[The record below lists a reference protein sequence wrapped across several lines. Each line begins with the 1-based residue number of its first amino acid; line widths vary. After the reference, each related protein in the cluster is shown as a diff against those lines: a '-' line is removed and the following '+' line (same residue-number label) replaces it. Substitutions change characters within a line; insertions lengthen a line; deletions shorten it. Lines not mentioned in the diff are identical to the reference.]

1 MIEELDHGRFG
12 GPSFGQQT
20 IELMSIALGLAEAS
34 LGAPASDEQLRSA
47 AAVLLQM
54 AGDGE
59 RDPVH
64 LKTAAMS
71 ALTPLAST
79 ADQQPPST

>member
-20 IELMSIALGLAEAS
+20 IELMSIALELAEAS
-34 LGAPASDEQLRSA
+34 LGVPASDEQLRSTA
-47 AAVLLQM
+47 AILLKL

-71 ALTPLAST
+71 ALAPVAST